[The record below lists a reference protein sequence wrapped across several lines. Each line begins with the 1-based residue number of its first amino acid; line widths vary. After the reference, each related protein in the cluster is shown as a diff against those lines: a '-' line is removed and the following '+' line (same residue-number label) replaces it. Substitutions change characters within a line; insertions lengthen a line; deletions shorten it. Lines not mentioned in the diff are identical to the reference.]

1 MCTAQLLMFLLAIF
15 RRAHSA
21 FLLSAVTWKWG
32 KCRLEL
38 AKHEPVVSEHI
49 SVPCPASGP
58 GGLSNAFC
66 TSAHPWPFCCPGHG
80 NKADWSS
87 SDAGTTIPY
96 FSSCFKELSTTHWV
110 PAKCVIISIQ
120 GKALVWGH
128 YREILWENEFLRI
141 FTSHYKK
148 FYLCCFFF
156 PALLYKQTWHF
167 ILQSDFFLNYG
178 TMEKA
183 YKTHKPYY
191 FCILETQNWFK
202 PSSASNISSPSEKL
216 YPELQ
221 TKVNFY
227 GHVVIINPWET
238 DFVTGTWAQSFPVVT
253 LLSADAKRLKIHP
266 PKKELIKSL
275 QWF

>member
-1 MCTAQLLMFLLAIF
+1 M
-15 RRAHSA
+15 RY
-21 FLLSAVTWKWG
+21 
-32 KCRLEL
+32 
-38 AKHEPVVSEHI
+38 HI
-49 SVPCPASGP
+49 YSG
-58 GGLSNAFC
+58 
-66 TSAHPWPFCCPGHG
+66 
-80 NKADWSS
+80 
-87 SDAGTTIPY
+87 
-96 FSSCFKELSTTHWV
+96 
-110 PAKCVIISIQ
+110 Q
-120 GKALVWGH
+120 ALVWGH

-148 FYLCCFFF
+148 FYLCCFFS

-167 ILQSDFFLNYG
+167 ILQSDFFLNYR

-183 YKTHKPYY
+183 YKPHKPYY

-202 PSSASNISSPSEKL
+202 PSSASNISSLSEKL

-253 LLSADAKRLKIHP
+253 LPSADAKRMKIHP

-275 QWF
+275 QCF